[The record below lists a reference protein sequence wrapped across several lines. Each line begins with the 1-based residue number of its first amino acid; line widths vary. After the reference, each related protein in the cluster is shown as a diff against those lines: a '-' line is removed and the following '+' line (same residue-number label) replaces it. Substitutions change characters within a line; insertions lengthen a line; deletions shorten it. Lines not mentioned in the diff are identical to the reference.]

1 MISNEVIRSGS
12 NHLLLVHILTIIA
25 RGYYIIMQ
33 LYPIRQAMLNVD
45 TSAYTSRCDTVFSA
59 ITPLVIFGGIATDAI
74 LFEFH

>member
-12 NHLLLVHILTIIA
+12 NHLLLVHILLTIIA
-25 RGYYIIMQ
+25 RGCYIIMQ

-59 ITPLVIFGGIATDAI
+59 ITPLVIFGGIAADAI
-74 LFEFH
+74 FEFH